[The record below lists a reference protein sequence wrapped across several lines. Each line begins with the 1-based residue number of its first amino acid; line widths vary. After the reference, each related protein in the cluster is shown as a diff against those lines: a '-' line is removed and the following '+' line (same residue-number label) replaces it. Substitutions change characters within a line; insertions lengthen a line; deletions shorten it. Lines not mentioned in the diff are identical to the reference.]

1 MDSLVVIDKLIDLD
15 LKVKQLKE
23 YVYFLESLKKE
34 GKLNKFQL
42 NKLEYCKGSIRHI
55 IWGILWKLKK

>member
-1 MDSLVVIDKLIDLD
+1 MDSLIVIDKLIDLD

-55 IWGILWKLKK
+55 V